1 MRYFWQ
7 KTFGDVAPYLYD
19 KQNIVEPVMEF
30 VQMKELSDKFASW
43 LIRFAFL

>member
-30 VQMKELSDKFASW
+30 VQMKELSELKLHQTQSDKS
-43 LIRFAFL
+43 